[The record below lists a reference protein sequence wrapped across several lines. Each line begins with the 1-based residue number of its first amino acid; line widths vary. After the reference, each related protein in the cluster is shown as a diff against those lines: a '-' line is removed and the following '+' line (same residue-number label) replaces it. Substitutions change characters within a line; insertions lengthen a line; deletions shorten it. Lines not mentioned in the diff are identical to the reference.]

1 MRVLLAILLTSAVLI
16 SAVQVTLAQHEARR
30 TFAEIRE
37 LEETRDRLN
46 EEWGRLQLE
55 QSTWAT
61 ADRIETLATSE
72 LDMVSPQIDSTTVLI
87 TP

>member
-1 MRVLLAILLTSAVLI
+1 MNWIVTGVLAAAVFL
-16 SAVQVTLAQHEARR
+16 SAVQVILTQHEARR
-30 TFAEIRE
+30 TFVEIQA

-55 QSTWAT
+55 QSTWTT
-61 ADRIETLATSE
+61 ADRIEQLANSE
-72 LDMVSPQIDSTTVLI
+72 LDMVSPEIDSIVLV